1 MWVRSVA
8 GARASLAVQ
17 TGRAEVLAARSQ
29 VAHRLR
35 KDQLLPAC
43 PRPLLGACHRE
54 SRWAEAGLKQ
64 GVAPL
69 GPPCQ
74 ERDARVGPKAQ
85 CHHDHLPKHWG
96 GWKGG
101 GW

>member
-8 GARASLAVQ
+8 GARANLAVQ

-29 VAHRLR
+29 AADRLR
-35 KDQLLPAC
+35 QDQLLPAC
-43 PRPLLGACHRE
+43 PHRLLGACHRE
-54 SRWAEAGLKQ
+54 RRWAEARPEAGC
-64 GVAPL
+64 GFSGA
-69 GPPCQ
+69 PCQ
-74 ERDARVGPKAQ
+74 ERDARMGPKAQ
-85 CHHDHLPKHWG
+85 CHHGHLPKHWG